1 MNRIFFLFLGL
12 IGLANELEAQS
23 MVDKP
28 FTQYFGS
35 TESMDIGFAIKP
47 FRFKML
53 NGEAVNSEK
62 LKGKVVL
69 LDFWA
74 TWCGPC
80 RSLTGRVD
88 SLIGNYHGRDDFQMI
103 GVNHKE
109 NLTGKSDDPATYWK
123 NTGHKFSTV
132 LNGDSY
138 AESVNAGHPTMILI
152 DKAGNVVGRWD
163 AWSPQIA
170 DEIATAVWF
179 LLEQP
184 AASIAHIR
192 KQQRDKEHLKVVY
205 LSDVFIREQPDKANL
220 VISEKF
226 FSLLALSEWDAY
238 DFIKPVIDTLTNPEE
253 QDRIIANTAIDIA
266 QSANVLSKDVNAYAI
281 SLFDRLI
288 KEFNGGKDF
297 IVLDQQ
303 AKVKFRVG
311 DQLGAVATQ
320 ELAINVA
327 KTSGANVETVN
338 YLQNML
344 EQYKAGK
351 LTPVEKISDVA
362 SAAPIQIVKPIDKKA
377 YINTQ
382 AKDFTQNDVAGKP
395 VRLSDYRGK
404 YVLVDFWASWCAPC
418 REENPNLVAAY
429 AKYKDKGLEILG
441 VSLDKNKEAWLKA
454 IKDDNLLWTQVSDL
468 KGWQNEASQLYEVNS
483 VPDNVLIDP
492 TGKII
497 ARKLRDQFLEEFL
510 SEIFK

>member
-1 MNRIFFLFLGL
+1 MLSIIVLCSD
-12 IGLANELEAQS
+12 ICAQVKDVKS
-23 MVDKP
+23 
-28 FTQYFGS
+28 FHQYFGS
-35 TESMDIGFAIKP
+35 PENPIIGKAIP
-47 FRFKML
+47 AFKIKTIDGQQL
-53 NGEAVNSEK
+53 DSEK

-80 RSLTGRVD
+80 RSLTSRVD
-88 SLIGNYHGRDDFQMI
+88 SLIGHYDGRDDFRMI
-103 GVNHKE
+103 GFNHKE
-109 NLTGKSDDPATYWK
+109 NLTGKSGDPVTYWK
-123 NTGHKFSTV
+123 NTGYKFPTV
-132 LNGDSY
+132 LNADIY
-138 AESVNAGHPTMILI
+138 AKSIQAGHPTMILI

-184 AASIAHIR
+184 EASVAHIR
-192 KQQRDKEHLKVVY
+192 KQQRDKEHFKVVY
-205 LSDVFIREQPDKANL
+205 LSDVFIRNQPDKANL

-266 QSANVLSKDVNAYAI
+266 QSDNVLSKDVNAYAI

-320 ELAINVA
+320 ELAINA
-327 KTSGANVETVN
+327 AQESGANVETVK
-338 YLQNML
+338 YLKNML

-351 LTPVEKISDVA
+351 LDPVEKISDVV
-362 SAAPIQIVKPIDKKA
+362 SAEPIQIVKPIDKKA

-454 IKDDNLLWTQVSDL
+454 IKDDNLSWTQVSDL
-468 KGWQNEASQLYEVNS
+468 KGWQNEVSQLYEVNS